1 MNKLVDELDKKMSCK
16 ILNEININ
24 NKLYK
29 ECYINDDK
37 EYISNQNV
45 QYKGTKLSK
54 KIKDEN
60 DSNSDTNISIDRNN
74 FNNFK
79 SNFINNKY
87 INDYET
93 PENHELMLLYNKIT
107 NNYTIFL
114 NYPKYTKYNL
124 FNNNNYAKSDIYLF
138 PINNNISS
146 VLSSEFVVL
155 FKVYKNV
162 PLCITDPLNDNG
174 FIRTLAFLKAN
185 LIWKLLKTDKMDI
198 FIKKLNCYQR
208 YNHFPC
214 TWQIG
219 RKDNLWRNYKI
230 FKEKYGK
237 EHFDYMPYTY
247 LIPEDSENFINE
259 VYKYLNPNSKR
270 INQIQADNISPS
282 NTNKFDVIKEEN
294 YLIDKEINKLKKNKL
309 YIIKPVASS
318 RGRGIKLLTPGINV
332 PKKCLISSYIFNPHL
347 INNKKYD
354 LRIYVV
360 ITNFNPLKIYVYK
373 EGLVRFASE
382 NYDALNHYNKYM
394 HLTNYSLNKE
404 SENYDKDVC
413 CFSECKGN
421 KWGFS
426 ALKKYFEI
434 NEKVSFEDVW
444 SDIRDVIVKSVITIE
459 DQTNKKIR
467 DLYKLS
473 TSNKVNLNNNCMYE
487 LYGYDVL
494 LDSNFK
500 PWLMEVNLNPSLNT
514 DTELDLKLK
523 SMLMTDIFN
532 LIGIEPFLRIGLK
545 KNTQINYNN
554 IEEKNKKLTYGTSLN
569 NKLFKNKIKKDKLN
583 NTNMYSIKNSNFRE
597 DNINNILLLKD
608 DNVFNENTPSTISDS
623 NNIFLNEIE
632 YINYSN
638 SY

>member
-473 TSNKVNLNNNCMYE
+473 TSNKINLNNNCMYE